1 MSVFVSKTE
10 FQKRKLKQYQ
20 IAKENDWLF
29 LLILIDTYWQFMEV
43 KQVKQDLE
51 NEVKRRFYHQY
62 QLFKTLKNTDS

>member
-29 LLILIDTYWQFMEV
+29 LLILIDTYWAVYGSKIGKIGFR
-43 KQVKQDLE
+43 K
-51 NEVKRRFYHQY
+51 
-62 QLFKTLKNTDS
+62 